1 MENLRK
7 ELEILNE
14 TFIKKYHLSE
24 INVDKTLAEVK
35 MLADISFND
44 IKKENIEDKE
54 EEFKR
59 TRFAIK
65 NILNSIFQ
73 IREYLDEEKIKTI
86 AEEIAKEYLK

>member
-7 ELEILNE
+7 ELEILNK
-14 TFIKKYHLSE
+14 TFIKKYNLAE
-24 INVDKTLAEVK
+24 INVDKTLEEVK

-65 NILNSIFQ
+65 NILNGIFQ